1 MSKPIALTLDSEAFN
16 AFKQDF
22 QLLLNSTIATMQ
34 QKEVEDATIT
44 VKFDIILQPSAN
56 PNVDAPGSDGE
67 RDITMPLF
75 KHKVTAAMKIK
86 SERAGFVGGPDF
98 ELVWDRE
105 SHAFGM
111 RLVKESGNGDDAQIS
126 IFDDNY
132 EYEEAEDESD
142 YDEP

>member
-44 VKFDIILQPSAN
+44 VKFDITLQPSAN

-67 RDITMPLF
+67 RDVTMPLF

-86 SERAGFVGGPDF
+86 SERTGFVGGPDY
-98 ELVWDRE
+98 ELGWDNENHTWCMVPVAE
-105 SHAFGM
+105 SKYAD
-111 RLVKESGNGDDAQIS
+111 EAQAS
-126 IFDDNY
+126 IFDNNY

-142 YDEP
+142 YDKP